1 MKAYQFWYKMTA
13 YATTEY
19 LYVIALSPA
28 QACFFWFK
36 YLKEVVGRTY
46 DYAISHSDV
55 IDEKDF
61 ATTHKVG
68 NILGEYSII

>member
-1 MKAYQFWYKMTA
+1 MKAYLFWYKMTA

-19 LYVIALSPA
+19 IYVVALSQA

-36 YLKEVVGRTY
+36 YLKEVVGKTY
-46 DYAISHSDV
+46 DYAINPCNA

-61 ATTHKVG
+61 AAKHNVG
-68 NILGEYSII
+68 NILGEYSVI